1 MNELAQKVND
11 CIKENGIKKT
21 WIAERMG
28 CTQQALNK
36 RLNKKN
42 FTVED
47 ANEILNTFGFE
58 MKYMPVKS
66 PIYFFD
72 KNTKNQNQD

>member
-11 CIKENGIKKT
+11 CIKDHGIKKT
-21 WIAERMG
+21 WIAEKMG

-42 FTVED
+42 FTLDD
-47 ANEILNTFGFE
+47 ANEILNTFGYE
-58 MKYMPVKS
+58 IDCRPVLKS
-66 PIYFFD
+66 PIYFLNED
-72 KNTKNQNQD
+72 TEK